1 MTGEPSSAPD
11 KMPHSLT
18 IAACV
23 ILLVIIAI
31 MAGLAPY
38 PWYWR
43 VGIFIGLFGFL
54 WLIYPRF
61 RFTIGTMRR

>member
-1 MTGEPSSAPD
+1 MTGEHSSAPD
-11 KMPHSLT
+11 KTPRSLT
-18 IAACV
+18 ILARV

-54 WLIYPRF
+54 WLIYPKF
-61 RFTIGTMRR
+61 RFTIGTRRR